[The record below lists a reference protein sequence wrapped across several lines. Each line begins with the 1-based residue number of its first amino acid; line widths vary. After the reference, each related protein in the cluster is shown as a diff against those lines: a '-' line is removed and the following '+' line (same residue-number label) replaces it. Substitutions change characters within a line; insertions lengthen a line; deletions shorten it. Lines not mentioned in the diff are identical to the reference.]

1 MNIGNQR
8 QQREHIMR
16 TRRALVGL
24 TLGATL
30 ALLGRGATAQ
40 APEPANWTTPSATS
54 APVTRP
60 VGADQQQAMA
70 SWHFYHAYWTK
81 GTCAGVGID
90 SGKDWACQ
98 YKKGND

>member
-1 MNIGNQR
+1 
-8 QQREHIMR
+8 MR

-30 ALLGRGATAQ
+30 ALLGMGATAQ
-40 APEPANWTTPSATS
+40 AAEPADSATTYATS

-60 VGADQQQAMA
+60 IGADQQQVKA

-90 SGKDWACQ
+90 SGKDWLCQ
-98 YKKGND
+98 YKKGNDGKMKWFLYLWY